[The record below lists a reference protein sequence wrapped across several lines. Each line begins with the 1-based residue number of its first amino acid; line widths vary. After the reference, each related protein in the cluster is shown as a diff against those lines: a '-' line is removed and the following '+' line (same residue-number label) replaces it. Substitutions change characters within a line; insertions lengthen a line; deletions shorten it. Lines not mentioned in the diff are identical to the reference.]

1 MPPSLGGATPPLSD
15 TSTSDKK
22 NDDLVSG
29 PDRWGA
35 SLQRWTQRWLVQA
48 RMLPRKVFLALGT
61 CIGIVILITATSSF
75 QRLLDLNPRF
85 RRRAVEFP
93 FHPRILQLSA
103 ADVTMAGP
111 VWGKVPEEGERALIH
126 RYNPLPHDAPMHKG
140 ASNMNKGKCKAMYD
154 WQVSHHENCNV
165 VHETSWGFVHPL
177 GWNPQD
183 LPPGYEFQED
193 KLFQDPN
200 EQVRL
205 VAGGAF
211 RWVWMMRE
219 FDGTRRALKTL
230 RIDTKSQNF
239 DLRNFDR
246 HRRDAV
252 AMDELTAS
260 RLVVDMYGYCANTGL
275 FDWGEGG
282 DLTNIFQRNPDI
294 SDYQLLQIAYNV
306 SMSIHDAHHFDDR
319 GRATMAHTDI
329 KPDQFLYQD
338 GYYRLTDFNRVRFLS
353 WNEEDNTECGFRV
366 QKNGGLWRAPEEYSY
381 RIETE
386 KVDVYSLG
394 NVLFFLLTGEN
405 PWKPLPLKEIYEKVM
420 NGDRP
425 PIPQEMRDS
434 NEIFDRYMIQA
445 MQMAWTHERTQRPGA
460 FEVAQKLK
468 EGIEEY
474 EKQKR

>member
-1 MPPSLGGATPPLSD
+1 
-15 TSTSDKK
+15 
-22 NDDLVSG
+22 
-29 PDRWGA
+29 
-35 SLQRWTQRWLVQA
+35 
-48 RMLPRKVFLALGT
+48 
-61 CIGIVILITATSSF
+61 
-75 QRLLDLNPRF
+75 
-85 RRRAVEFP
+85 
-93 FHPRILQLSA
+93 
-103 ADVTMAGP
+103 
-111 VWGKVPEEGERALIH
+111 
-126 RYNPLPHDAPMHKG
+126 
-140 ASNMNKGKCKAMYD
+140 
-154 WQVSHHENCNV
+154 
-165 VHETSWGFVHPL
+165 
-177 GWNPQD
+177 
-183 LPPGYEFQED
+183 
-193 KLFQDPN
+193 
-200 EQVRL
+200 
-205 VAGGAF
+205 
-211 RWVWMMRE
+211 
-219 FDGTRRALKTL
+219 
-230 RIDTKSQNF
+230 
-239 DLRNFDR
+239 
-246 HRRDAV
+246 
-252 AMDELTAS
+252 
-260 RLVVDMYGYCANTGL
+260 
-275 FDWGEGG
+275 
-282 DLTNIFQRNPDI
+282 
-294 SDYQLLQIAYNV
+294 
-306 SMSIHDAHHFDDR
+306 MSIHDAHHFDDR